1 MRQQPTSHFG
11 GKPSIKQV
19 VPLPTAS
26 LLAYWDAGLT
36 ASYSASGQQTWF
48 DLSGNGYHLQMS
60 GSGVTYVTASGAS
73 GIYQYSPALDFYAGP
88 FPGTDAYFVNTG
100 SALCNAFNPTSSG
113 YLTLTSSL
121 CAPGPLYLDN
131 VDYTILFYGLAVDI
145 GGGLAIGDKVSIL
158 QRSFPTDVRVLTTH
172 EKTNPV
178 GSTGGTIQNSI
189 TPTNTFNRWNLI
201 TLAKECSG
209 SSGGFA
215 ITREVASVYEN
226 PYITA
231 SVAYGDSGYPSV
243 PSRMKAANNLLTGS
257 GETRVGSDW
266 RGYIQAVAIYNKV
279 LTPTELRNAIDYFQF
294 RKLN

>member
-1 MRQQPTSHFG
+1 MIPQPTAFFG
-11 GKPSIKQV
+11 STSRSSRGQI

-36 ASYSASGQQTWF
+36 SSYSASGQQTWF

-73 GIYQYSPALDFYAGP
+73 ALYEYSPALDFTP
-88 FPGTDAYFVNTG
+88 TTAYFINTG

-121 CAPGPLYLDN
+121 CAPGPLYLNN
-131 VDYTILFYGLAVDI
+131 VDYTILFYGLASNV
-145 GGGLAIGDKVSIL
+145 GGGLSIGSKVSIL
-158 QRSFPTDVRVLTTH
+158 NRGGDVRVLTTH

-189 TPTNTFNRWNLI
+189 TPTYGSDRWNLL
-201 TLAKECSG
+201 TLVKQCSG

-215 ITREVASVYEN
+215 ITREIAEVFTSAYTIATSF
-226 PYITA
+226 
-231 SVAYGDSGYPSV
+231 AYGDSGYPSV
-243 PSRMKAANNLLTGS
+243 PASMKAANNLLTGS
-257 GETRVGSDW
+257 GDTVVGADW
-266 RGYIQAVAIYNKV
+266 VGYIQAVAIYNKV
-279 LTPTELRNAIDYFQF
+279 LTPDELNSAIDYFKL